1 MKPKGWTVANRA
13 RMPVRVAIVQHDA
26 LYRDLLRLGLAHSA
40 GIEVTGTYADG
51 GELLRETG
59 ATRPQVAVLD
69 IDPEGRNGVPLAL
82 KLRRLVPDLG
92 IVFLVGDRETDLLTS
107 VPSHGLHQW
116 SYLVNTPHQGATAL
130 LRAIQVT
137 HARLL
142 NLGDI
147 EPLRRVDPGPAVAPQ
162 LVFTKRQLEI
172 LDLLAR
178 GFTNKVI
185 AQTLHLKEKTVENQL
200 AAVYER
206 IDPDSDRASVHPR
219 VRAAL
224 RFRQIMGG
232 DAGLAVPNEP
242 RPLAAYDPESV
253 DEGGEQV
260 EERHEG
266 EQNER

>member
-1 MKPKGWTVANRA
+1 MANRT
-13 RMPVRVAIVQHDA
+13 RMPLRVAIVQHDA
-26 LYRDLLRLGLAHSA
+26 LYRDLLRIGLAGSA

-51 GELLRETG
+51 EELLRDAG
-59 ATRPQVAVLD
+59 ATPPQVVVLD
-69 IDPEGRNGVPLAL
+69 IDPVGQNGVPLAL
-82 KLRRLVPDLG
+82 KLQRLVPDLG
-92 IVFLVGDRETDLLTS
+92 IVFLVGDRETGLLAS

-116 SYLVNTPHQGATAL
+116 SYLVNTSHQGVTAL

-147 EPLRRVDPGPAVAPQ
+147 EPLRRVDPRPAVPS
-162 LVFTKRQLEI
+162 LLTFTKRQLEI

-185 AQTLHLKEKTVENQL
+185 AQTLHLKEKTIENQL

-206 IDPDSDRASVHPR
+206 IDPGTDRTSVHPR

-224 RFRQIMGG
+224 RFMQFMGG
-232 DAGLAVPNEP
+232 DAGLAERIEP
-242 RPLAAYDPESV
+242 RRLAAYQPESV
-253 DEGGEQV
+253 DERGEQV

-266 EQNER
+266 EQHER